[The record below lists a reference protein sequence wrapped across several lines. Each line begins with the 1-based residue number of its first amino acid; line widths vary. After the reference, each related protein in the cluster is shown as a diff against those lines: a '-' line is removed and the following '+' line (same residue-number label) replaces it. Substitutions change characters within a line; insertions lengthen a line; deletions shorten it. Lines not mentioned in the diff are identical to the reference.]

1 LPSNKFRIRVLFE
14 DKNDKIDTKTG
25 EYGVYA
31 QTLVMPNAKQTENM
45 SKKMTFK
52 QKISLQT
59 GLLSICLVLMIPT
72 ANNET
77 ILNFMIPTLRIG
89 SKTGSG
95 IFYLNF
101 NLVLLIIATFSFF
114 RLRDNLK
121 QINSKWRYL
130 LYLLVF
136 VWLTSNIQKG
146 IGEKVMTFRK
156 GFEVIELQFD
166 KSEIKYNKDS
176 LGIIHAEGNITFR
189 NYSSDTVVFKGILYH
204 ENFGIINNDTI
215 SDIILP
221 TETSTELE
229 QYIKIPPKTTYSY
242 PVKFDSKL
250 KVCNSTESKY
260 NGTINRITRFT
271 IYSDNDKKTFE
282 Y

>member
-1 LPSNKFRIRVLFE
+1 MR
-14 DKNDKIDTKTG
+14 
-25 EYGVYA
+25 
-31 QTLVMPNAKQTENM
+31 Q
-45 SKKMTFK
+45 MTFK
-52 QKISLQT
+52 QRISVQI
-59 GLLSICLVLMIPT
+59 GLFTICLFLLIPT

-77 ILNFMIPTLRIG
+77 ILNFIIPTLRIG

-95 IFYLNF
+95 VFFVNF
-101 NLVLLIIATFSFF
+101 NLALIIIAVVSFF

-121 QINSKWRYL
+121 QINSQWRYV
-130 LYLLVF
+130 LYIVVF
-136 VWLTSNIQKG
+136 IWLSTDLKTE

-156 GFEVIELQFD
+156 GFEVVELQFD

>member
-1 LPSNKFRIRVLFE
+1 MR
-14 DKNDKIDTKTG
+14 
-25 EYGVYA
+25 
-31 QTLVMPNAKQTENM
+31 Q
-45 SKKMTFK
+45 MTFK
-52 QKISLQT
+52 QRISVQI
-59 GLLSICLVLMIPT
+59 GLFTICLFLLIPT

-77 ILNFMIPTLRIG
+77 ILNFIIPTLRIG

-95 IFYLNF
+95 VFFVNF
-101 NLVLLIIATFSFF
+101 NLALIIIAVVSFF

-156 GFEVIELQFD
+156 GFDVVELQFD

-176 LGIIHAEGNITFR
+176 LGIIHAEGKITFR
-189 NYSSDTVVFKGILYH
+189 NYGSDTVAFKGILYN
-204 ENFGIINNDTI
+204 ENFGLMNEDKITDI
-215 SDIILP
+215 SFPIVISS
-221 TETSTELE
+221 EKE
-229 QYIKIPPKTTYSY
+229 QFIKIPPKTTYSY